1 MKEKQKQIFSWG
13 CYERNKSKRMGK
25 PEILEL
31 KKQSKSEMKYKTVFD
46 KIPSIQ
52 KSASNM
58 RTISEEEK

>member
-1 MKEKQKQIFSWG
+1 
-13 CYERNKSKRMGK
+13 MGK

-58 RTISEEEK
+58 RTISKEEK